1 MSAEERGE
9 SEQSGMECTQ
19 QDYLVSFLVV
29 SGLVLRG
36 YEREGKGEK
45 RRTADIIR
53 LLWAVFQ
60 FLL

>member
-1 MSAEERGE
+1 MN
-9 SEQSGMECTQ
+9 MECNE

-45 RRTADIIR
+45 RRTAVIIR